1 MEPLLKHKGIVAL
14 LDRSDIDTDQII
26 PKEFLNGISK
36 SALGRHLFHD
46 WRYLRDGSLN
56 PSFELNQ
63 DHYQGASILLSGD
76 NFGCGSSREHAP
88 WALLDY
94 GFKVIISTGFADIFY
109 DNCFKNGILP
119 IRIRQ
124 DEWLLL
130 AEEVILQK
138 RTVFTVDLE
147 EKVCLTEKG
156 KVVFFK
162 IDIFRQKKLL
172 EGLDDLTLTLQSHQ
186 KILCFEHNQQEQ
198 FPWI

>member
-1 MEPLLKHKGIVAL
+1 MEPLRKHKGIVAL

-26 PKEFLNGISK
+26 PKQFLNGINK
-36 SALGRHLFHD
+36 SALGKHLFHD
-46 WRYLRDGSLN
+46 WRYLKDGSLN

-63 DHYQGASILLSGD
+63 DYYQGASILLSGD

-88 WALLDY
+88 WSLLDY

-130 AEEVILQK
+130 AKEVMLQK
-138 RTVFTVDLE
+138 RTIFTVDLE

-156 KVVFFK
+156 KAVFFQ
-162 IDIFRQKKLL
+162 IDTFRQKKLL